1 MKVGVLMG
9 GISSERE
16 ISLKSGKEVIEKL
29 DKNKYEVIPI
39 ILNSKSEVIEKVK
52 GIDFAFLALHGK
64 FGEDGTVQA
73 ILESLN
79 IKYSGSRI
87 LTSAI
92 CMDKNQSKRIMKSEG
107 VRTASWFTVKK
118 VSDIPKDIIKYPVI
132 VKPNSGG
139 SSVATF
145 IAKTIEEVINYVEE
159 ALKYDEEVMIETYVP
174 GEEYT
179 VCMLNG
185 EALPIVSIKSTGEFF
200 DFTSKY
206 TDGGAKE
213 EIISIP
219 KLLEAEMKEISLKC
233 YKIFNC
239 KAYIRVDFIVSNNV
253 PYVLEL
259 NTLPGMTK
267 NSLFPKSAKGAGIE
281 YSELLDKI
289 IEYSL
294 S

>member
-16 ISLKSGKEVIEKL
+16 ISLKSGQQVIEKL
-29 DKNKYEVIPI
+29 DKNRYEVIPI

-79 IKYSGSRI
+79 IKYSGSKV

-92 CMDKNQSKRIMKSEG
+92 CMDKNQSKRIMKAEG
-107 VRTASWFTVKK
+107 VRTASWITVKN
-118 VSDIPKDIIKYPVI
+118 VSDIPKDRINYPVI

-145 IAKTIEEVINYVEE
+145 IAKSIEEVINYVEE
-159 ALKYDEEVMIETYVP
+159 GLKYDEEVMIETYVP
-174 GEEYT
+174 GDEYT

-185 EALPIVSIKSTGEFF
+185 EALPILSIKATGEFF

-206 TDGGAKE
+206 TDDGAKE
-213 EIISIP
+213 ELISIP
-219 KLLEAEMKEISLKC
+219 KDLEEEMKEISLKC

-239 KAYIRVDFIVSNNV
+239 NAYVRVDFIVSNNI